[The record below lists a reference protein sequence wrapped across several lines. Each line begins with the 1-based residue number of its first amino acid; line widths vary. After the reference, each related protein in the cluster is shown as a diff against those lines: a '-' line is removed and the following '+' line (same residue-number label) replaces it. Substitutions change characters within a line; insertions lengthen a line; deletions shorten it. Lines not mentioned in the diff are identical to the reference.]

1 MTMGQLSL
9 LRLLQLS
16 DSNFPS
22 GSFAFSNGLETMD
35 KELSI
40 LSLINLNELLVEQI
54 LPKWFD
60 FDRYFILKA
69 FASSGIIDDLLQ
81 LDKKCHLQNTNEAM
95 AAASRRVGRSLLT
108 VHKKMNTECAVKF
121 WETCSSL
128 ILNDSGG
135 YQPVIIGMVGSEL
148 KLSQKEVEAGA
159 LFGAVTSFY
168 SAAIRL
174 NLIGSIEAQRLI
186 SEVLPELD
194 RMLQRAPPDYP
205 YSNALLSE
213 IAASR
218 HKDLE
223 LSLFS
228 N

>member
-40 LSLINLNELLVEQI
+40 LSLINLNELLIEQI
-54 LPKWFD
+54 LPRWFD

-108 VHKKMNTECAVKF
+108 VHKKMNTVCAVKY
-121 WETCSSL
+121 WEACSSL

-159 LFGAVTSFY
+159 LFS
-168 SAAIRL
+168 
-174 NLIGSIEAQRLI
+174 
-186 SEVLPELD
+186 LD
-194 RMLQRAPPDYP
+194 F
-205 YSNALLSE
+205 
-213 IAASR
+213 
-218 HKDLE
+218 
-223 LSLFS
+223 SLFS
-228 N
+228 HARHMKNNGFSYGKRCIS